1 MVVTDVN
8 SKMKLHY
15 KYDINLAC
23 KVILQETLDKLGVH
37 YEVTGIGEILVTET
51 ISPDLY
57 NELKL
62 SIRKY
67 GIQLIDDPK
76 RIIVQQIKDVV
87 CNMVFNEDELPES
100 KISAYLSAKL
110 NLNYGYISRLFSEIT
125 YTTIENFIILQRIE
139 RAKQLIIDENLTLN
153 EVAWKLNYSSPAH
166 LSTQFKKTTGLTPT
180 QFQRIIKK
188 RKSIVT

>member
-37 YEVTGIGEILVTET
+37 YEVTGMGEILVTGT